1 MKRAE
6 VIAKIN
12 EYIPIKE
19 KLIFEKSIDTNGLT
33 FANVRDRLFGLG
45 TILEESFGDCYYVV
59 NVPAGVANKN
69 AAVVLVLWSEETLSL
84 FAYAKEG
91 LIHQNTAENAIKK
104 VIERIT

>member
-1 MKRAE
+1 MRR
-6 VIAKIN
+6 
-12 EYIPIKE
+12 
-19 KLIFEKSIDTNGLT
+19 ID
-33 FANVRDRLFGLG
+33 DH
-45 TILEESFGDCYYVV
+45 YYVV